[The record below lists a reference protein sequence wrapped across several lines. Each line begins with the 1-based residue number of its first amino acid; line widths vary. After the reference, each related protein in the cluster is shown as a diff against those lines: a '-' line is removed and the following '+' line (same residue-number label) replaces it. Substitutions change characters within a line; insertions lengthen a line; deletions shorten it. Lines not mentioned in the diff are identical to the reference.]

1 MEKQKKMKAVKICQS
16 CGMPISG
23 SHSRFKARETDGS
36 GSIYCVKCYKE
47 GRFVHPDA
55 GISDMV
61 KRGVPHLA
69 RRIGAD
75 AARVELKRLIPTLRR
90 WQSGTDLDLDFEYI
104 NGLLRQDLVER
115 NFISVAPANDF
126 PEAVN
131 ILEEAERV
139 LILTGFCVLESMT
152 GETDGLSGSLVLASA
167 LMALGK
173 TVVIVTDVFSGDLLK
188 AGKSLLAS
196 EVPVFVVPSGAEAV
210 RVELAGL
217 MEELKPDS
225 VVSIERPGRA
235 ADGHSYSMRGER
247 LDPVVPQLDDFF
259 LDCRNKGCRT
269 IGIGDGGN
277 ELGMGSLS
285 ECIRG
290 QSSLGC
296 LIACV
301 TPADFSVAAAVSSW
315 AGYGLAAA
323 LSLRSGRNLLP
334 PPGTEESIIGAIAA
348 MGGMDGVTRRR
359 EATVDGLSMGL
370 YLQPLL
376 AIYRLISERLPDA
389 TDEG

>member
-1 MEKQKKMKAVKICQS
+1 MEKREKLKEVKICQS
-16 CGMPISG
+16 CGMPITG

-61 KRGVPHLA
+61 ERGVPHLA

-90 WQSGTDLDLDFEYI
+90 WQSGTDSDFDFI
-104 NGLLRQDLVER
+104 TGLLRQDLVER
-115 NFISVAPANDF
+115 NFVSDAPANDF

-131 ILEEAERV
+131 VLEEAERV
-139 LILTGFCVLESMT
+139 LILTGFCILESMT

-196 EVPVFVVPSGAEAV
+196 EVPIFVVSSGMEAV
-210 RVELAGL
+210 RLELDGL

-225 VVSIERPGRA
+225 VVSIERPGKA

-290 QSSLGC
+290 RSSLGC

-348 MGGMDGVTRRR
+348 MGGMDGVTRKR
-359 EATVDGLSMGL
+359 EAMVDGLSMGL

-376 AIYRLISERLPDA
+376 AIYELIGERLPDA
-389 TDEG
+389 GEQG

>member
-1 MEKQKKMKAVKICQS
+1 MEKQEKLKEVKICQS
-16 CGMPISG
+16 CGMPITG
-23 SHSRFKARETDGS
+23 SHSRFRARETDGS

-61 KRGVPHLA
+61 ERGVPHLA

-90 WQSGTDLDLDFEYI
+90 WQSGTDSDFDFI

-115 NFISVAPANDF
+115 NFVSDAPANDF

-131 ILEEAERV
+131 VLEEAKRV

-167 LMALGK
+167 LISLGK
-173 TVVIVTDVFSGDLLK
+173 TVVIVTDIFSGDLLK

-196 EVPVFVVPSGAEAV
+196 EVPVIVVSSGMEAV
-210 RVELAGL
+210 RLELDGL

-235 ADGHSYSMRGER
+235 ADGHSYSMRGEQ

-259 LDCRNKGCRT
+259 LDCRKMGCRT

-290 QSSLGC
+290 RSSLGC
-296 LIACV
+296 LIACA

-334 PPGTEESIIGAIAA
+334 PLGTEEAIIGAIAA
-348 MGGMDGVTRRR
+348 MGGMDGVTRKRD
-359 EATVDGLSMGL
+359 ATVDGLSMGL

-376 AIYRLISERLPDA
+376 AIYGLIGERLPDA
-389 TDEG
+389 GEQG

>member
-1 MEKQKKMKAVKICQS
+1 MEKQEKLKEVKICQS
-16 CGMPISG
+16 CGMPITG
-23 SHSRFKARETDGS
+23 SHSRFRARETDGS

-61 KRGVPHLA
+61 ERGVPHLA

-90 WQSGTDLDLDFEYI
+90 WQSGTDSDFDFI

-115 NFISVAPANDF
+115 NFVSDAPANDF

-131 ILEEAERV
+131 VLEEAKRV

-167 LMALGK
+167 LMSLGK
-173 TVVIVTDVFSGDLLK
+173 TVVIVTDIFSGDLLK

-196 EVPVFVVPSGAEAV
+196 EVPVIVVSSGMEAV
-210 RVELAGL
+210 RLELDGL

-259 LDCRNKGCRT
+259 LDCRKMGCRT

-290 QSSLGC
+290 RSSLGC
-296 LIACV
+296 LIACA

-334 PPGTEESIIGAIAA
+334 PLGTEEAIIGAIAA
-348 MGGMDGVTRRR
+348 MGGMDGVTRKRD
-359 EATVDGLSMGL
+359 ATVDGLSMGL

-376 AIYRLISERLPDA
+376 AIYGLIGERLPDA
-389 TDEG
+389 GEQG